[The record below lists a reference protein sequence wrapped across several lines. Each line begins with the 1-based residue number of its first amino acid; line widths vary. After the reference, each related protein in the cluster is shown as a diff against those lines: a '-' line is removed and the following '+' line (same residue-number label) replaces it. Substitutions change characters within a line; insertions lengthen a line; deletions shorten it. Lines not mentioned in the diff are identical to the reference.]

1 MGTLCFMEHRHR
13 DHKIAYN
20 KSLQWKLVLAIK
32 AVSFLQAGEGIPG
45 WDGFM
50 NEHLVF
56 LFKST
61 RRVMFSQC
69 ASSMCS
75 R

>member
-32 AVSFLQAGEGIPG
+32 AVSF
-45 WDGFM
+45 FM
-50 NEHLVF
+50 WFQF
-56 LFKST
+56 LFYKLGKEFRAGTGS
-61 RRVMFSQC
+61 
-69 ASSMCS
+69 
-75 R
+75 